1 MKLKIDTSK
10 LSEATRIELLL
21 QQPLETLNGLARL
34 LDVKRGRSKVALVK
48 GLVISNKLT
57 FAVDMG
63 LGIKSADDQ
72 KFIGG
77 GVTSAEFNTAR
88 DNILRVTKVE
98 TIPASEIAKIK
109 AMVERKE
116 PLPLPLPLPVS
127 KPLPKKVTK
136 KRRQNN
142 VRDSLQGYQDST
154 KRALEVE
161 GGVPVKIS
169 NQIKSRA
176 RKDD

>member
-10 LSEATRIELLL
+10 LSEATQIELLL

-116 PLPLPLPLPVS
+116 PLPLS

-142 VRDSLQGYQDST
+142 VRGSLQGYQDST

-161 GGVPVKIS
+161 GVPVKIS
-169 NQIKSRA
+169 NQIRSRA

>member
-116 PLPLPLPLPVS
+116 PLPLS

-142 VRDSLQGYQDST
+142 VRGSLQGYQDST

-161 GGVPVKIS
+161 GVPVKIS
-169 NQIKSRA
+169 NQIRSRA

>member
-48 GLVISNKLT
+48 GLVISNKLN

-88 DNILRVTKVE
+88 DNILKVTKVE

-116 PLPLPLPLPVS
+116 PLPL
-127 KPLPKKVTK
+127 PLPKKVTK

-161 GGVPVKIS
+161 GVPVKIS

>member
-10 LSEATRIELLL
+10 LSEATRIELLS

-48 GLVISNKLT
+48 GLVISNKLN

-77 GVTSAEFNTAR
+77 GVTSAEFKSAR
-88 DNILRVTKVE
+88 DNILKVTKVE

-116 PLPLPLPLPVS
+116 PLPLS
-127 KPLPKKVTK
+127 KPLPKKVVK
-136 KRRQNN
+136 KRQTAEEMIAVIPRFNDPIAGASRIRGN
-142 VRDSLQGYQDST
+142 MAAMGIRPIVIAR
-154 KRALEVE
+154 
-161 GGVPVKIS
+161 S
-169 NQIKSRA
+169 NQTTRMS
-176 RKDD
+176 